1 MTSSGHGCYLKTPVT
16 MPSPGGGPS
25 LTVRLR
31 LRSRHGAGQ
40 CSASTPPLK
49 VEAEAQRS
57 AAQQSR
63 TGNES
68 CAAVV
73 RCGAARRRGA
83 PCISQAL
90 PGLDALCAL
99 CCSAWAHSHHGAEPG
114 RFDFP
119 GYPPPRWV
127 PTTWWLLGRGPLAAL
142 TDCQPPLAGGAQE
155 LRLLSSLVF
164 VPLVSRRSRT
174 WLRSSSVHILPV
186 PICESFPRPRSSP
199 RAEKLSPQ
207 RCLARSQHQG
217 LSSRPV
223 VVTRPSFPC
232 PALRAKASNARP
244 PLHLVPRTSASR
256 FSSSR
261 EKLTSRTPFN
271 APPSLLSSPSPA
283 GRPPQLPCACI
294 LVVLPLLFYSHPR
307 LACPV
312 RLRSVAH
319 RRSLNGAT

>member
-1 MTSSGHGCYLKTPVT
+1 MTSSGHGCYLRDASDDAFPRGRPKLD
-16 MPSPGGGPS
+16 G
-25 LTVRLR
+25 
-31 LRSRHGAGQ
+31 
-40 CSASTPPLK
+40 AST
-49 VEAEAQRS
+49 AEVTARCWAVQRINTTLESGSGS

-83 PCISQAL
+83 PCISQAP
-90 PGLDALCAL
+90 PGLDALRAL
-99 CCSAWAHSHHGAEPG
+99 CCPAWAHSHHGARPG

-119 GYPPPRWV
+119 VYPPLPWA

-142 TDCQPPLAGGAQE
+142 TDCQPLLAGGAQE

-164 VPLVSRRSRT
+164 VPLVSRRRRT
-174 WLRSSSVHILPV
+174 WLRSNSVHILPV

-207 RCLARSQHQG
+207 RCLAISQHQG

-232 PALRAKASNARP
+232 PASQSNARP
-244 PLHLVPRTSASR
+244 PLHPIPRTSASR

-261 EKLTSRTPFN
+261 SACFASLHVPHLTP
-271 APPSLLSSPSPA
+271 PPSLVLSCRLLLLLAARLSSLVRAFLLSCPSYF
-283 GRPPQLPCACI
+283 I
-294 LVVLPLLFYSHPR
+294 LT
-307 LACPV
+307 LAWPV

-319 RRSLNGAT
+319 RRSLDGAT